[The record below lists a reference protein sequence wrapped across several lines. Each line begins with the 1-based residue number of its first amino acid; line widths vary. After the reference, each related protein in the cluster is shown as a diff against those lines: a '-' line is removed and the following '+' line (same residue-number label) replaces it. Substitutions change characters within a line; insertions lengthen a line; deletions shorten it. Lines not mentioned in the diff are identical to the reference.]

1 MEGREKRSVCVGL
14 TEQLCCF
21 GAKSVVFHTQNVVF
35 SKNRLVLFNSFTLLY
50 LVQHLSLLNVSCYD
64 NFTIILDDGTPVED
78 VCFYRGQQKK
88 IDTCEY
94 ENTIDFWRNLS
105 INLAWVIGIIL
116 IMFAINSAIQKWIP
130 KQPRDI
136 VVKVKK
142 EAHYRRVIL
151 NKNVRIQIEKI
162 SKNTRKQQKDIKIVL
177 AKRREEERELVKAR
191 EVAVNL
197 TSF

>member
-1 MEGREKRSVCVGL
+1 M
-14 TEQLCCF
+14 TP
-21 GAKSVVFHTQNVVF
+21 
-35 SKNRLVLFNSFTLLY
+35 
-50 LVQHLSLLNVSCYD
+50 LNVSCYD
-64 NFTIILDDGTPVED
+64 DFHVTQEDGTPVED
-78 VCFYRGQQKK
+78 VCFYKGQQRQTQG
-88 IDTCEY
+88 DTCEY

-116 IMFAINSAIQKWIP
+116 IMFAVNSAIQKWIP

-151 NKNVRIQIEKI
+151 NKNVRMQIEKI
-162 SKNTRKQQKDIKIVL
+162 SKNTRRQQKDIKIVL